1 MIKTVL
7 KVLKYTLTVVGVF
20 YWSLGSMWLLN
31 QKSSIA
37 NVGGLLSFVVLGAV
51 IGTYIQNKLKQD

>member
-1 MIKTVL
+1 MTKTVL
-7 KVLKYTLTVVGVF
+7 KVLKYTLAVIGVF

-37 NVGGLLSFVVLGAV
+37 NVAGLLSYATLGAV
-51 IGTYIQNKLKQD
+51 VGTYILNKLKKD

>member
-7 KVLKYTLTVVGVF
+7 KVLKYTLSTIGVF
-20 YWSLGSMWLLN
+20 YWTLGSMWLLN

-37 NVGGLLSFVVLGAV
+37 NIGGLLSFVVLGTV
-51 IGTYIQNKLKQD
+51 VGTSILNKFKQD